1 MWWEGDGEEEEE
13 EEATKEVS
21 RKPGQ
26 IKLDIHSDHH
36 IVSVIFTEW

>member
-1 MWWEGDGEEEEE
+1 MWWEGDGEEE

-26 IKLDIHSDHH
+26 IELY
-36 IVSVIFTEW
+36 IVTIIVVTMIFTEW